1 MSTFKKISITDGIE
15 GPLNIEDKIKG
26 GFVDV
31 FDTSLCLKEIPVT
44 KISNYVGT
52 DFYAYQV
59 GRFLVG
65 YISYF
70 WNTPDFTELARI
82 NYSDLYKYTRAYKFH
97 HVGIWINPIDE
108 YISISSNFMHTDTT
122 ALCSFYTILY

>member
-31 FDTSLCLKEIPVT
+31 FDTSLCFKEIPVT
-44 KISNYVGT
+44 KVSDYVGT
-52 DFYAYQV
+52 DFCAYQV

-70 WNTPDFTELARI
+70 WNAPNFTELARI

-97 HVGIWINPIDE
+97 HVGIWVNPLEE
-108 YISISSNFMHTDTT
+108 YISITSNFMYTDTT